1 MKVEKRTFQGRVK
14 TWLFMMDREL
24 RNGQNSEIYSGY
36 LELKRKIEDENGVE
50 LVALPSGESLV
61 IEACGMMYWVNCR
74 KNQDGMI
81 NVFVS
86 SRRKVI

>member
-24 RNGQNSEIYSGY
+24 RNGQNKEVYNAF
-36 LELKRKIEDENGVE
+36 LELKRQIEGETGVE

-61 IEACGMMYWVNCR
+61 IEVCGMMYWVNCR
-74 KNQDGMI
+74 KKSDGAI

-86 SRRKVI
+86 SRRKVM